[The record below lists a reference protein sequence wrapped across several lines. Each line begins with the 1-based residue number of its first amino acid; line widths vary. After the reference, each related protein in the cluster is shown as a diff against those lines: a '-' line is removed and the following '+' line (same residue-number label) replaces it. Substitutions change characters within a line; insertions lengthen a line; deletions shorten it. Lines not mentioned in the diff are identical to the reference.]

1 MTVVIGSASI
11 RVTAISADLKRDIS
25 RDLNEALRDVKIDI
39 NPLQDLDTKLRSS
52 ELELIKA
59 RQAVARFEREAI
71 DAEDRLGAVRRDATA
86 TADDLRD
93 AELRVGRAHAEANVA
108 RDRVRT
114 ITASMTREQ
123 ERYRQSTN
131 DTERDSRRLHSVL
144 SGIANLGSGIG
155 RAFGAALPSMHGV
168 STAGT
173 LFTSVLRGMAVI
185 SVVAL
190 GAMGALAGAG
200 GLGAL
205 ASALATASGAAL
217 ILPAALGAAG
227 IAVGA
232 LIVGFQGMGDA
243 FKAMGDPAKF
253 AEAIKELSPNARAF
267 AIAVHDMVPA
277 FKELRTQVQ
286 DRLFAGLG
294 KDFSDLGKIHLPIV
308 QKGLSDMAVS
318 LNLSAKGFVAFAR
331 DKQTVADLG
340 TLFKNSSVSAGI
352 LSGAVQPLLGAL
364 RDIGVVGS
372 SFLPAL
378 ADGLAGAAQRFGAF
392 IANARETGK
401 LQEWI
406 SAGLSALGDL
416 FTILGNIGSIIGSV
430 FKAGQDAGAGFLNT
444 AREVTGELAAWA
456 KSTAGQS
463 ALGDFFAAAKQAAQA
478 LLPIVG
484 SVVELIGHQLA
495 PILAMI
501 ATTVGPSVKIVLD
514 SIGDALDVAKPGIE
528 ALAQGF
534 ASFLAAV
541 APALPAVGALVA
553 VLGTALGTVLTE
565 LGPVI
570 SEVATVLAG
579 ELGKAIPLLVPGIV
593 AIATALG
600 EVLVV
605 VAPLLPPLAEL
616 ASLILVQ
623 LADILT
629 ALAPTLG
636 VLVEGF
642 GQLVVALSPLI
653 EQLGGALVQI
663 LEALAPVWPALIDAI
678 VQLVPAI
685 VQLALAFLPLLS
697 PLAELIGVLLPPL
710 IQLLTTILV
719 PILGVES
726 AILSVL
732 VPALTWLLE
741 VVVNVISGV
750 VNWFTNLG
758 TNVTAILNNLGAFFT
773 GIWNFIK
780 DTAVNAIAVL
790 VNGVRERLSSIG
802 NFFSNAFGAAR
813 DAVSNAFVNI
823 KNAVSDGINTA
834 VSWVS
839 GLPGRIMGALG
850 DLGRLLWDAGVKLIT
865 GLLDGIKHAAA
876 AAFDFVKGIGSKIAS
891 LKGPI
896 ETDKT
901 LLVPAGLAIMTGL
914 HEGLAEG
921 FRPVEELVAGAA
933 ARLAQSFGTPILRT
947 GLLASQLPPVR
958 TGAPSVPAPGG
969 DGAASPADLQAAI
982 LAAISDW
989 QVIISARETASKV
1002 NRVNKDNATR

>member
-1 MTVVIGSASI
+1 MAVVIGSASI
-11 RVTAISADLKRDIS
+11 RVTAISADLKRDIN
-25 RDLNEALRDVKIDI
+25 RDLNAALRDIKIDI
-39 NPLQDLDTKLRSS
+39 NPLQDLDTKLRNS
-52 ELELIKA
+52 ELELVKA
-59 RQAVARFEREAI
+59 RQAVARFQREAI
-71 DAEDRLGAVRRDATA
+71 NAEDELGAVRRNSAAT
-86 TADDLRD
+86 TDEVER
-93 AELRVGRAHAEANVA
+93 AELRLSRALAEGAVA
-108 RDRVRT
+108 RDRMRT
-114 ITASMTREQ
+114 ITASMTRDQ

-144 SGIANLGSGIG
+144 SGISNLGSGIG

-173 LFTSVLRGMAVI
+173 LFTSVLRGMAVV

-200 GLGAL
+200 GLGAV

-267 AIAVHDMVPA
+267 AVAVHDMVPA
-277 FKELRTQVQ
+277 FKELRIQVQ
-286 DRLFAGLG
+286 DRLFAGLA

-352 LSGAVQPLLGAL
+352 LSSAVQPLLGAL

-378 ADGLAGAAQRFGAF
+378 SDGLAGAAQRFGAF

-430 FKAGQDAGAGFLNT
+430 FTAGQSAGAGFLNT
-444 AREVTGELAAWA
+444 AREITGQLAAWA
-456 KSTAGQS
+456 KSSAGQS
-463 ALGDFFAAAKQAAQA
+463 ALSDFFVAAKQAAQA

-484 SVVELIGHQLA
+484 SLVELIGHQLA
-495 PILAMI
+495 PILAVI

-514 SIGDALDVAKPGIE
+514 SIGDALDVAKPGIQ

-534 ASFLAAV
+534 AAFLAAV

-593 AIATALG
+593 AIAKALG
-600 EVLVV
+600 EVLVAG
-605 VAPLLPPLAEL
+605 APLLVALLVPMGP
-616 ASLILVQ
+616 ILEI
-623 LADILT
+623 LADLLST
-629 ALAPTLG
+629 LAPVIGLIS
-636 VLVEGF
+636 EGF
-642 GQLVVALSPLI
+642 GQLTEALTPLI

-663 LEALAPVWPALIDAI
+663 LEALAPIWPVLIDAI

-685 VQLALAFLPLLS
+685 LQLVTALLPLL
-697 PLAELIGVLLPPL
+697 PPIAELVSVLLPPL
-710 IQLLTTILV
+710 IQLFVAILTPV
-719 PILGVES
+719 LGLAS
-726 AILSVL
+726 ALLSVL

-750 VNWFTNLG
+750 VSWFTNLG
-758 TNVTAILNNLGAFFT
+758 TNVTAILNNLASFFT
-773 GIWNFIK
+773 GIWNFLK
-780 DTAVNAIAVL
+780 DTAVNAARGIAD
-790 VNGVRERLSSIG
+790 GVRNGLSSIG
-802 NFFSNAFGAAR
+802 NFFANAFGAAR
-813 DAVSNAFVNI
+813 DAVANAFNNI

-834 VSWVS
+834 VSWVA

-850 DLGRLLWDAGVKLIT
+850 DLGRLLWDAGWRLIM
-865 GLLDGIKHAAA
+865 GLLDGIKQAASKVW
-876 AAFDFVKGIGSKIAS
+876 DFVSGIGSKIAS

-896 ETDKT
+896 ERDKT

-914 HEGLAEG
+914 HDALADG
-921 FRPVEELVAGAA
+921 FRPVEELVSGAA
-933 ARLAQSFGTPILRT
+933 GRLAKAFGTPTLTT

-958 TGAPSVPAPGG
+958 TGAPSVPPGGG
-969 DGAASPADLQAAI
+969 DGTASPADLQAAI